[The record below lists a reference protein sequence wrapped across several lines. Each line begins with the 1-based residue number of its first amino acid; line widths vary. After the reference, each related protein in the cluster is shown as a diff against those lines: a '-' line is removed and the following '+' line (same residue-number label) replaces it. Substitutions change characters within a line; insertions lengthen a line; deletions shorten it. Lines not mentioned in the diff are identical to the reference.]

1 MRDMR
6 HRASRSHSAV
16 GAAALVAAVACSALV
31 LAQTEVRQFVITDV
45 IVRDSDGVF
54 MPGLGLQDFRVLED
68 GVEQEIVTLIIQRAE
83 PSDYYVL
90 GFRAGNPDRTV
101 RTRRLQVDL
110 PGRAGENTR
119 IQSRETCRA
128 AGEVTNTEQ
137 FRAFRSQCGSR

>member
-31 LAQTEVRQFVITDV
+31 LAQTEAQQFVITDV

-54 MPGLGLQDFRVLED
+54 MPGLGRQDFRVLED
-68 GVEQEIVTLIIQRAE
+68 GVEQEIVALVLQRAE

-90 GFRAGNPDRTV
+90 GFRAGNPDPTV

-110 PGRAGENTR
+110 PGRADENISIR
-119 IQSRETCRA
+119 SRETCRA
-128 AGEVTNTEQ
+128 AVEVTTTEQ
-137 FRAFRSQCGSR
+137 FRAFRSRCGSR